1 MIDFEAAR
9 RHMIDSQIR
18 TNNVTDPR
26 VLRAIGT
33 VAREKFV
40 PAARSAIAYVDED
53 VPIGAFGDP
62 ARPRYLMEP
71 MPFARLVQLAD
82 VASSDLVLDVG
93 CATGYASAV
102 LAQLA
107 DSVVALEAD
116 EGLAATAT
124 RNLAEQAIDNVAVVT
139 GPLEAGYP
147 SEGPYDVIFLGGAV
161 AEAPTGLF
169 DQLAEGGR
177 LVAVVGEGLVGK
189 AAVFTKHN
197 GITSERSVFDAA
209 VPILPGF
216 EQRPTFVF

>member
-1 MIDFEAAR
+1 MFDFEAAR

-26 VLRAIGT
+26 VLRAIAT

-40 PAARSAIAYVDED
+40 PANRSSIAYVDED
-53 VPIGAFGDP
+53 VPIGEFGDP
-62 ARPRYLMEP
+62 PRPRYLMEP
-71 MPFARLVQLAD
+71 MPFARLVQLAE
-82 VASSDLVLDVG
+82 VAPSDLVLDVG

-102 LAQLA
+102 LSQLA

-124 RNLAEQAIDNVAVVT
+124 RDLAEQGIDNVAVVT
-139 GPLEAGYP
+139 GPLDAGYAA
-147 SEGPYDVIFLGGAV
+147 EGPYDVIFLGGAT
-161 AEAPTGLF
+161 ADAPTALF

-177 LVAVVGEGLVGK
+177 LVAVVGERLVGM
-189 AAVFTKHN
+189 ATVFTKHN
-197 GITSERSVFDAA
+197 GTTSGRPVFDAA

-216 EQRPTFVF
+216 ERRASFVF